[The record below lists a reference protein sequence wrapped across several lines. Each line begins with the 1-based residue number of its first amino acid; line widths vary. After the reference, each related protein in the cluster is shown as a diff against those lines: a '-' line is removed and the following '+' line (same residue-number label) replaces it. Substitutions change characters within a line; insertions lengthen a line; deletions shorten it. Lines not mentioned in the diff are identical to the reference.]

1 MHSQQEGRIRRSLR
15 LTRVAWGLVRDD
27 PAMLALAALG
37 VTFGLLGAA
46 AIFWFAGYADHPVHP
61 SRGRLM
67 LVALIAAW
75 PLTFIGTFFNVAVA
89 AAADAALCGRRLS
102 IREALAVSR
111 AKVGQIALWSLLAA
125 GVGQLLSQ
133 IAQRV
138 PFGGRLAVWLLGGAW
153 SILTIFA
160 VPVLA
165 LEGCSAVQCLRRS
178 AALVRERWGE
188 GVSGTLTIGAATGL
202 ACMVPA
208 ILLVGGF
215 TVLRFAPAA
224 GIGMLAA
231 GFLGLLLV
239 SSLSGAARQVFAVAL
254 FRYAEDGSVR
264 GGFRE
269 ADLERPFAARGRRG
283 LFRR

>member
-1 MHSQQEGRIRRSLR
+1 MAERHDGRIRRSLR
-15 LTRVAWGLVRDD
+15 LTRVAWRLVRDD
-27 PAMLALAALG
+27 PAMLALAGLG
-37 VTFGLLGAA
+37 VLFGLLGAA

-75 PLTFIGTFFNVAVA
+75 PLTFVGTFFNVALA

-102 IREALAVSR
+102 FGQALAVSR

-138 PFGGRLAVWLLGGAW
+138 PFGGKLAVWILGGAW

-165 LEGCSAVQCLRRS
+165 LEGCGAVQCVRRS
-178 AALVRERWGE
+178 THLVRERWGE

-202 ACMVPA
+202 ASMVPA
-208 ILLVGGF
+208 MLLVGGF
-215 TVLRFAPAA
+215 GLLRFAPVA

-231 GFLGLLLV
+231 GLLGLLFLA
-239 SSLSGAARQVFAVAL
+239 SLSGATRQVFAVAL

-264 GGFRE
+264 GGFHE
-269 ADLERPFAARGRRG
+269 EDLQRPFAARRRG